1 MNLFSFGASAKTPPL
16 LHPLPRN
23 LIKITVL
30 NKTNTPF
37 EQQILK
43 DPSLSVFHRRTRE
56 KKKKNKREKRFSEFK
71 KGKGRI
77 HFDESR
83 FVIIEIGIFWGG
95 DNLAHRDRNSRLEG
109 AHGLGRFI

>member
-16 LHPLPRN
+16 LHPFPRN

-43 DPSLSVFHRRTRE
+43 DLSLSFLSVFHRRT
-56 KKKKNKREKRFSEFK
+56 REKRFSEFK